1 MEPISTSTAA
11 SHHCEEPQLQNQK
24 AILGSK
30 SLQSDATKNVDA
42 SNTKLVEEDTL
53 EKNIHDD

>member
-1 MEPISTSTAA
+1 MEAIGTSPAA
-11 SHHCEEPQLQNQK
+11 LHHNEEQPLLNQK
-24 AILGSK
+24 VILGSK

>member
-1 MEPISTSTAA
+1 MEAIGASTAA
-11 SHHCEEPQLQNQK
+11 SHHYEESQLQNQK

-30 SLQSDATKNVDA
+30 SLQSDATKNEDA

-53 EKNIHDD
+53 EKNIHGD

>member
-1 MEPISTSTAA
+1 MEAIGASTAA
-11 SHHCEEPQLQNQK
+11 SHHNEEQQLQNQK